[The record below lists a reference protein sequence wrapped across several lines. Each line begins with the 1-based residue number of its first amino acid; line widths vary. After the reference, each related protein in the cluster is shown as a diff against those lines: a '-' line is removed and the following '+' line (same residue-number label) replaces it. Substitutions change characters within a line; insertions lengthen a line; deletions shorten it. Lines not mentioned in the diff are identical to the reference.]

1 MNKHTFHIPVLG
13 IGYSIAT
20 PLTAAPLGINSVVS
34 LVDDILLEKLRKHYS
49 EKNGLSYQA
58 ITEKHDDYRA
68 ERITAYLDLLHDLVH
83 KKLND
88 WKINADKKLDDLKN
102 YFGLLP
108 DGSNVK
114 KEFFLMLKNQL
125 DFDAFKTWLD
135 KNLKPGNIDVNI
147 MTKVD
152 TANYKNGIQLPVEY
166 NDAHAAMRGF
176 AKSKLK
182 STLVLSAG
190 MNPRLYGYLNK
201 FKEFIPNELGEIKKA
216 IALKVSDYRSA
227 LIQGKFLAKKG
238 IWVSEFRIESGLNC
252 GGHAFATDGNLM
264 GPILADF
271 RDKRHELLS
280 TMKEALFTALSG
292 KIKEYPKLKI
302 TAQGG
307 VGTAEEHEF
316 LLNYYQLDSIGWGSP
331 FLLVPEAVNIDGF
344 TLKKLAAA
352 EEKDLY
358 LSGISPLGVPFNSM
372 RGNSKDIEKFS
383 LAAKG
388 RPGSS
393 CPKKFIEFNKEFTDK
408 PICTASRQYQ
418 HLKLN
423 ELKDKY
429 GEVPQKMYQKV
440 IEKACLC
447 LGLTSAVDKT
457 IGFETRKKEDGVSV
471 CPGPNI
477 AYFDREMSFRE
488 MIDHIYGRINVIN
501 RSDRPNLFMKELG
514 LYIDYLKN
522 KIEESAEEFSEKNE
536 KYFDGFISNL
546 KTGIKYYEA
555 LFAEVKAYFENGN
568 DRINNQLNKFNDEL
582 NKIADKIRTNEFAA
596 G

>member
-1 MNKHTFHIPVLG
+1 MNTHTFHIPVLG
-13 IGYSIAT
+13 IGYSVAT
-20 PLTAAPLGINSVVS
+20 PLKAAPLGINSVVS
-34 LVDDILLEKLRKHYS
+34 LVDDILLEKLRKYYS
-49 EKNGLSYQA
+49 EKNGLPFNA
-58 ITEKHDDYRA
+58 ITDKHEDCRA
-68 ERITAYLDLLHDLVH
+68 ARITAYLDLIHDLVNN
-83 KKLND
+83 KISDLKL
-88 WKINADKKLDDLKN
+88 NADKKIDELKN
-102 YFGLLP
+102 YFSLLP
-108 DGSNVK
+108 EHSPVK
-114 KEFFLMLKNQL
+114 KEFFELLKSKFEFGELKN
-125 DFDAFKTWLD
+125 WLHE
-135 KNLKPGNIDVNI
+135 NLRPGNIDVNI

-152 TANYKNGIQLPVEY
+152 TANYKNGMQQPVEF
-166 NDAHAAMRGF
+166 NDAHAAVRGF

-201 FKEFIPNELGEIKKA
+201 FKEFIPNEFGVIKKK
-216 IALKVSDYRSA
+216 IALKVSDFRSA

-252 GGHAFATDGNLM
+252 GGHAFATDGHLM

-271 RDKRHELLS
+271 RDKRNELIN
-280 TMKEALFTALSG
+280 TMKEALFNALNG
-292 KIKEYPKLKI
+292 KIREYPELKI

-307 VGTAEEHEF
+307 VGTSEEHEF
-316 LLNYYQLDSIGWGSP
+316 LINYYNLDSVGWGSP
-331 FLLVPEAVNIDGF
+331 FLLVPEAVTIDKF
-344 TLKKLAAA
+344 TLNKLAGAK
-352 EEKDLY
+352 EDDLY

-423 ELKDKY
+423 ELKEKY

-457 IGFETRKKEDGVSV
+457 KGFEPRKKEDGVSV

-477 AYFDREMSFRE
+477 AYFEREMSFRE
-488 MIDHIYGRINVIN
+488 IVDHIYGRINVIS
-501 RSDRPNLFMKELG
+501 RSDRPNLFIKELG

-536 KYFDGFISNL
+536 KYFNSFIHNLKNGINYYYDLFDDAKEYFNAGRKMINAKLEQFSSMLDELANEISN
-546 KTGIKYYEA
+546 K
-555 LFAEVKAYFENGN
+555 
-568 DRINNQLNKFNDEL
+568 QLTE
-582 NKIADKIRTNEFAA
+582 
-596 G
+596 